1 MFKNYIFYRCLII
14 LYFEDILN
22 YYCNI
27 GGERYG
33 FFSTF
38 IFYIIFLLGYL
49 DYFEVTIISRMKV
62 STFKYIKL
70 LKFLE
75 FFYVILTIILIVI
88 YLYINVE
95 IFSYFYYSLSI
106 IIYFGILIYD
116 FWKKKI
122 TKKDFIIYFLYFFI
136 DITLIVAL
144 LYLMKILMSD
154 FPSV

>member
-1 MFKNYIFYRCLII
+1 MDFLVLLFFI
-14 LYFEDILN
+14 LFFFWAILT
-22 YYCNI
+22 I
-27 GGERYG
+27 
-33 FFSTF
+33 
-38 IFYIIFLLGYL
+38 
-49 DYFEVTIISRMKV
+49 FEVTIISRMKV

-75 FFYVILTIILIVI
+75 FFYVILIIILIDF

-106 IIYFGILIYD
+106 IIYFGILVYD

-122 TKKDFIIYFLYFFI
+122 TKKIFIINFLYFFI
-136 DITLIVAL
+136 DITLIIAL
-144 LYLMKILMSD
+144 LHLIMILMSD

>member
-1 MFKNYIFYRCLII
+1 MNFLVLLFLILFFFWAILTIFEI
-14 LYFEDILN
+14 
-22 YYCNI
+22 
-27 GGERYG
+27 
-33 FFSTF
+33 
-38 IFYIIFLLGYL
+38 
-49 DYFEVTIISRMKV
+49 TIISRMKV

-95 IFSYFYYSLSI
+95 ILSYFYYSLSI

-136 DITLIVAL
+136 DITLIIAL
-144 LYLMKILMSD
+144 LHLIMILMSD

>member
-1 MFKNYIFYRCLII
+1 MEILAFLFLILFFFWAI
-14 LYFEDILN
+14 LTIY
-22 YYCNI
+22 
-27 GGERYG
+27 
-33 FFSTF
+33 
-38 IFYIIFLLGYL
+38 
-49 DYFEVTIISRMKV
+49 EVTIISRMKV

-95 IFSYFYYSLSI
+95 ILSYFYYSLSI

-136 DITLIVAL
+136 DITLIIAL
-144 LYLMKILMSD
+144 LHLIMILMSD

>member
-1 MFKNYIFYRCLII
+1 MEILAFLFLILFFFWAI
-14 LYFEDILN
+14 LTI
-22 YYCNI
+22 
-27 GGERYG
+27 
-33 FFSTF
+33 
-38 IFYIIFLLGYL
+38 
-49 DYFEVTIISRMKV
+49 FEVTIISRMKV

-75 FFYVILTIILIVI
+75 FFYVILIIILIDF

-122 TKKDFIIYFLYFFI
+122 TKKNFIIYFLYFFI
-136 DITLIVAL
+136 DITLIIAL
-144 LYLMKILMSD
+144 LHLIMILMSD

>member
-1 MFKNYIFYRCLII
+1 MEILAFLFLILFFFWAI
-14 LYFEDILN
+14 LTI
-22 YYCNI
+22 
-27 GGERYG
+27 
-33 FFSTF
+33 
-38 IFYIIFLLGYL
+38 
-49 DYFEVTIISRMKV
+49 FEVTIISRMKV

-95 IFSYFYYSLSI
+95 ILSYFYYSLSI

-136 DITLIVAL
+136 DITLIIAL
-144 LYLMKILMSD
+144 LHLIMILMSD
-154 FPSV
+154 FPSI